1 VPELYHFDE
10 QAHVIIME
18 DCGVQSLNLKQLM
31 LTATPSPAVAREIG
45 LALGQFLGRLH
56 LWGASSSSLLDYFD
70 QNKQA
75 KVIVSL
81 FLYLSYL
88 MRCTRKLLLGSPTSA
103 SYLL

>member
-56 LWGASSSSLLDYFD
+56 L
-70 QNKQA
+70 
-75 KVIVSL
+75 
-81 FLYLSYL
+81 
-88 MRCTRKLLLGSPTSA
+88 
-103 SYLL
+103 